1 MALIRCPE
9 CGRTV
14 SDRAAACP
22 DCAFP
27 IREWLQ
33 EQPVVPEL
41 PAPEAEPTVQE
52 AEPTV
57 QETEPAVP
65 ELPDIPAP
73 PPAAVNLPRR
83 FSLKLLLVIITGSLL
98 LVYSFVLFTMRAK
111 WDVPGLT
118 YRLSPLYLLHGAM
131 LFCVLRKKIPA
142 LILAS
147 LYVVFLLV
155 ATIVQLSAARISL
168 YEMVAAIPSLLL
180 AVLLILFA
188 VFMRKAGNSLVWP
201 IVFAALF
208 VCELVY
214 CFFFCGLRFNLPGL
228 VWYFFYAQYYAIGF
242 SPDNLYRH

>member
-33 EQPVVPEL
+33 EQPVVPES
-41 PAPEAEPTVQE
+41 PAPEALAP
-52 AEPTV
+52 
-57 QETEPAVP
+57 ETEPAVP
-65 ELPDIPAP
+65 EVPDVPAP
-73 PPAAVNLPRR
+73 PPAAVNPPRR

-98 LVYSFVLFTMRAK
+98 LVYSFVLFTMRGGWNA
-111 WDVPGLT
+111 PGLT
-118 YRLSPLYLLHGAM
+118 YRLSVMYLLHGAM

-147 LYVVFLLV
+147 LYFVLLLV
-155 ATIVQLSAARISL
+155 ATIVQVFSASISL
-168 YEMVAAIPSLLL
+168 YEMVAAFPSLLL
-180 AVLLILFA
+180 AVLLILYA
-188 VFMRKAGNSLVWP
+188 VFMKKAENSLVWP

-228 VWYFFYAQYYAIGF
+228 IWYLFYAQYYALGL
-242 SPDNLYRH
+242 SPDNLYRR